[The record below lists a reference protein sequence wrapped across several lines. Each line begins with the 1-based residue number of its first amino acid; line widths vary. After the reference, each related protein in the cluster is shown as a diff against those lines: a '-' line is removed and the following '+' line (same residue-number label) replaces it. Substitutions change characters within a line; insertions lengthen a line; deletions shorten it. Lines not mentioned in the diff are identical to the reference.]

1 MSIIV
6 RESIIR
12 AMLIKEPNKGSIL
25 LPYRQE
31 STIKPINFVSLFL
44 GNSKLERGIFWIDWK
59 NKESTLTHASGCKQ
73 AFSSRRMRWG
83 RAPHEAPAFFSLV
96 LPPCHL
102 GFWRHEVVW
111 NSPS

>member
-1 MSIIV
+1 MSIVV

-31 STIKPINFVSLFL
+31 STIKSINFVSLFL

-59 NKESTLTHASGCKQ
+59 KKESTLTHASGCKQ
-73 AFSSRRMRWG
+73 AFFLVECVGVGLLMKHPLSSLLCS
-83 RAPHEAPAFFSLV
+83 HPAT
-96 LPPCHL
+96 
-102 GFWRHEVVW
+102 
-111 NSPS
+111 